1 MTAAAAKSL
10 AALRAEM
17 EERWLA
23 AIVRQM
29 NLRYEVSV
37 CDREIAAIE
46 RRIEM
51 LKGNNRMIEARET

>member
-1 MTAAAAKSL
+1 MTL
-10 AALRAEM
+10 ETVRAEM

-29 NLRYEVSV
+29 HLRHQVAV

-51 LKGNNRMIEARET
+51 LKETPQCTASKLSSSA